1 MFTRRGETRSAALLA
16 EPSLTHLQLQEAR
29 AAVAAA
35 TPTPMAVEPPE
46 FSRTAPSAASAA
58 SAGISIVP
66 KGPTYIDGETPSV
79 IGESLTIEGQSIT
92 IRCKGAL
99 EINGNIQAEL
109 HSQRLVV
116 GRSGKVEG
124 TITAD
129 HVDVWGRVSGTIMGA
144 RVALHSSAEVEGDI
158 HAQALT
164 VLDGAT
170 FEGRSRRVTDPTA
183 VAPKLES
190 VPAPLSDGD
199 ITVPL
204 PRSG

>member
-1 MFTRRGETRSAALLA
+1 
-16 EPSLTHLQLQEAR
+16 LQLQEAR
-29 AAVAAA
+29 EAVAAA
-35 TPTPMAVEPPE
+35 TATPLAMTAAPTSPTTPTPV
-46 FSRTAPSAASAA
+46 SAAT
-58 SAGISIVP
+58 GISIVP
-66 KGPTYIDGETPSV
+66 KGPTYVDGETPSV

-99 EINGNIQAEL
+99 EVNGNIQAEL

-129 HVDVWGRVSGTIMGA
+129 HVDIWGRVSGTIMGA
-144 RVALHSSAEVEGDI
+144 RVSLHSSAEVEGDI

-164 VLDGAT
+164 VLDGAS

-190 VPAPLSDGD
+190 TATTSPTGE

-204 PRSG
+204 PRSV